1 MSRDVAKMETDRQW
15 CRDHKAE
22 WDHNRFDGGIYIHL

>member
-1 MSRDVAKMETDRQW
+1 MDSDRQW

-22 WDHNRFDGGIYIHL
+22 WDHNRFDVGIYFRH